1 MLKIVKK
8 DYPWTV
14 IIEDKISKNTGK
26 KYQSIGIGFTE
37 KNAQATCDAEKYK
50 TTWLN
55 LFNEDDL
62 LKGASTFENV
72 YQRLKFERDKE
83 KEKEKDRAA
92 NKPETPKAPAPQG
105 WENAP
110 EELDDDISF

>member
-1 MLKIVKK
+1 MVKIVKK
-8 DYPWTV
+8 DYPWKV
-14 IIEDKISKNTGK
+14 IIEDKVSKKTGK
-26 KYQSIGIGFTE
+26 TYQSIGIGFTE

-55 LFNEDDL
+55 LFDEDDL

-83 KEKEKDRAA
+83 REA
-92 NKPETPKAPAPQG
+92 NKQASRQNQPAPAQQPQ
-105 WENAP
+105 NAYSD
-110 EELDDDISF
+110 LDDDIPFD

>member
-14 IIEDKISKNTGK
+14 IIEDKISKKTGK

-55 LFNEDDL
+55 LFDEDDL
-62 LKGASTFENV
+62 LKGAATFENA

-83 KEKEKDRAA
+83 RAA
-92 NKPETPKAPAPQG
+92 NKQPTPHNQPMPTQQPQ
-105 WENAP
+105 NTYA
-110 EELDDDISF
+110 ELDDDIPFD

>member
-1 MLKIVKK
+1 MVKIIKK

-14 IIEDKISKNTGK
+14 IIEDKVSKKTGK

-37 KNAQATCDAEKYK
+37 KNARETCDAEKYK

-55 LFNEDDL
+55 LFDEDDL

-83 KEKEKDRAA
+83 REA
-92 NKPETPKAPAPQG
+92 NKQASQNQLAPAEDIP
-105 WENAP
+105 P
-110 EELDDDISF
+110 FDDDIPFA

>member
-1 MLKIVKK
+1 MKIVKK

-14 IIEDKISKNTGK
+14 IIEDKVSKKTGK
-26 KYQSIGIGFTE
+26 TYQSIGIGFTE

-55 LFNEDDL
+55 LFDEDDL

-83 KEKEKDRAA
+83 RAA
-92 NKPETPKAPAPQG
+92 NKQDAPKAPAQP
-105 WENAP
+105 AP
-110 EELDDDISF
+110 AEDIPPFDDDIPFA

>member
-1 MLKIVKK
+1 MVKIIKK

-14 IIEDKISKNTGK
+14 IIEDKVSKKTGK
-26 KYQSIGIGFTE
+26 TYQSIGIGFTE

-55 LFNEDDL
+55 LFDEDDL

-83 KEKEKDRAA
+83 REA
-92 NKPETPKAPAPQG
+92 NKQASQNQPAPVQQPQ
-105 WENAP
+105 NAYSD
-110 EELDDDISF
+110 LDDDIPFA